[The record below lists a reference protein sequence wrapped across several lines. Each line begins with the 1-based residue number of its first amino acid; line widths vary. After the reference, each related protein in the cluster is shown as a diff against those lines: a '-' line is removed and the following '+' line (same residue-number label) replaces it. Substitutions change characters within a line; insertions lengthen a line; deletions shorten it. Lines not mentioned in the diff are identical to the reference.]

1 MESGSKVAGRFSLEK
16 LTLKQPG
23 RSIFIDWYKNIV
35 FWVKQV
41 PNSKAANLIYVCCE
55 GNLHASASL
64 VCFHHATMQGILGVP
79 GLPCNQS
86 QAEAVK
92 LCQRTTRR
100 EQKTVLSTM
109 IFFKVKVL
117 LESSSF

>member
-1 MESGSKVAGRFSLEK
+1 MESGSKEAGRFSLEK

-55 GNLHASASL
+55 GNQHASAPL
-64 VCFHHATMQGILGVP
+64 VCFQRATMQGILGVP
-79 GLPCNQS
+79 GLSCSQS
-86 QAEAVK
+86 QAKAVE
-92 LCQRTTRR
+92 LCQNN
-100 EQKTVLSTM
+100 S
-109 IFFKVKVL
+109 
-117 LESSSF
+117 